1 MKDKSLSLS
10 VGLGNT
16 LKFVLL
22 LDSIT
27 VGGALGSIDQLI
39 SKTLGDGLDV
49 TESSLTSSSAEKPD
63 SLEVKI
69 VKILLEHNRI

>member
-1 MKDKSLSLS
+1 MKDKSFSLS

-63 SLEVKI
+63 SLGI
-69 VKILLEHNRI
+69 NTLENNV

>member
-1 MKDKSLSLS
+1 MKDKSFSLS

-63 SLEVKI
+63 SLEGKI